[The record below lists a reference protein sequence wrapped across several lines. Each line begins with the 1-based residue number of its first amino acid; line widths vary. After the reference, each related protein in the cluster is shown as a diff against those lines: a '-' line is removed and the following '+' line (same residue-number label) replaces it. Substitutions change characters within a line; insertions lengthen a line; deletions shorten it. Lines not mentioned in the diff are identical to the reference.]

1 MTLQQLMKAK
11 RQIQPAA
18 SIRTLWR
25 RMKKTRMMTMTMTI
39 LRVAMINNHVD
50 DYADNDEDNDID
62 GDDANLLSGG
72 SCSGKR
78 SLTEMTMTVT
88 IMRLIMVIML

>member
-1 MTLQQLMKAK
+1 
-11 RQIQPAA
+11 
-18 SIRTLWR
+18 
-25 RMKKTRMMTMTMTI
+25 MTMTI
-39 LRVAMINNHVD
+39 LSVAMINNHAD
-50 DYADNDEDNDID
+50 YYADDDDDQDNDID

>member
-1 MTLQQLMKAK
+1 MM
-11 RQIQPAA
+11 
-18 SIRTLWR
+18 
-25 RMKKTRMMTMTMTI
+25 MMMMMMTMMTNI
-39 LRVAMINNHVD
+39 TPYSRTKTHIWEKVLMGIWASALRVAMINNHVD
-50 DYADNDEDNDID
+50 DYAENDEDNDID